1 MIQLRARWVV
11 DASGPR
17 GFLSRKLDIAEHRFN
32 SYPATQAL
40 FSHFTGVHRC
50 DAMPAYS
57 TAGYPPYPMDDA
69 ALHHVFDG
77 GWMWVLRFNNGVTS
91 AGVAVT
97 DELAKELRLSEGEPA
112 WQRVLSRF
120 PSIYDQ
126 FAEAKAIREFT
137 WMPQLAY
144 RAATATGDG
153 WAMLPSAA
161 AFIDPLFSTGF
172 PLTLLGIERLGRA
185 LEEDRFNQAEVM
197 KEYNEV
203 TLAEADHTAQFI
215 AGCYSGFSQFQEFAA
230 YSMFYFVAA
239 SFSEMA
245 RRLGRGHMVRQFL
258 ASDHPAF
265 GQAATALGQ
274 LLRTRGAQS
283 ELFAAEVR
291 KQTDCLNIAGLCNP
305 AKRNWYGVDFE
316 DLVAGAAKL
325 AMTPAEVREVLR
337 RADWAQGNRLA
348 AAMAE

>member
-1 MIQLRARWVV
+1 L
-11 DASGPR
+11 
-17 GFLSRKLDIAEHRFN
+17 
-32 SYPATQAL
+32 
-40 FSHFTGVHRC
+40 
-50 DAMPAYS
+50 
-57 TAGYPPYPMDDA
+57 
-69 ALHHVFDG
+69 
-77 GWMWVLRFNNGVTS
+77 
-91 AGVAVT
+91 
-97 DELAKELRLSEGEPA
+97 
-112 WQRVLSRF
+112 
-120 PSIYDQ
+120 IYDQ

-144 RAATATGDG
+144 RAATASGDG

-185 LEEDRFNQAEVM
+185 LEEGRFNQVETM
-197 KEYNEV
+197 NEYNEF

-215 AGCYSGFSQFQEFAA
+215 AGCYSGFPQFQDFAA

-245 RRLGRGHMVRQFL
+245 RRLGRGHMIRRFL

-265 GQAATALGQ
+265 GRAARDLGRM
-274 LLRTRGAQS
+274 LRTRSAQS
-283 ELFAAEVR
+283 ELFAEEVR

-305 AKRNWYGVDFE
+305 TKRNWYGVDFE
-316 DLVAGAAKL
+316 DLVAVAAKL

-337 RADWAQGNRLA
+337 HADWAHGNRLA
-348 AAMAE
+348 AAVAE